1 VSEVFPEAVTVL
13 GGSLVIFIVGGL
25 KAAVGEGVQARYAV
39 LLTISAGILVAAL
52 IYAAGFVSLEGL
64 TTVQATARTVL
75 SGIGMAMAA
84 SGARSWVRTGGT
96 GNGGTTP

>member
-1 VSEVFPEAVTVL
+1 VPEVFPEAVTVI
-13 GGSLVIFIVGGL
+13 GGPLVIFVVGGL
-25 KAAVGEGVQARYAV
+25 KAAVGEGATARYAV
-39 LLTISAGILVAAL
+39 LLTISAGVLVAAL

-64 TTVQATARTVL
+64 TPVQATARTVL